1 MSDESRARSLLH
13 AMQARLAE
21 GPYAALGLPTHASP
35 SDIRTAWL
43 QLTKQFHPARFARM
57 ASEIQ
62 KLSNEVFL
70 SLKSAHEQVA
80 RAQPTK
86 PSGRSASTTGSPIV
100 KDPNRPPT
108 RPFGVPITPAT
119 KPGVPPTQARTPAPS
134 GQSQPIPTTRQSGP
148 IPRPLQPAAPAQPA
162 QPASRQ
168 SQPIKVATL
177 AATPTAPVRG
187 PNTPPGPAPAAVR
200 AVASSSTMETLD
212 PVLAPFLEL
221 LGRGEWDRAQAQID
235 ALVTRNPQNK
245 KYAAYAAYA
254 RARRAMAEGDL
265 RGAGIELN
273 QALGLDP
280 QNELA
285 KSAISQL
292 MRRK

>member
-1 MSDESRARSLLH
+1 MSDESRARSLLQ

-21 GPYAALGLPTHASP
+21 GPYAALGVPTHASP

-57 ASEIQ
+57 APEIQ
-62 KLSNEVFL
+62 KHSNEVFL
-70 SLKSAHEQVA
+70 ALKAAHEQVA

-100 KDPNRPPT
+100 KEPRPPT
-108 RPFGVPITPAT
+108 RPFGVPVTPAT
-119 KPGVPPTQARTPAPS
+119 KPGMPPTTARTPAAPDHR
-134 GQSQPIPTTRQSGP
+134 QTAPMPPIRQTGP
-148 IPRPLQPAAPAQPA
+148 IPRPQPVQP

-168 SQPIKVATL
+168 SQPIKVATQ
-177 AATPTAPVRG
+177 AATPTVPVRG
-187 PNTPPGPAPAAVR
+187 PSSPPGPAPAAVR
-200 AVASSSTMETLD
+200 AVASSSTMESLD

-245 KYAAYAAYA
+245 KYAAFAAYA